1 MTMKIK
7 KGLLTLLI
15 PLILIVVN
23 ASILTTSPYLHVSKG
38 LYATHDSIEY
48 DHDYAIDRIMGY
60 LNYRYDNL
68 YFGAT
73 EDDDTILM
81 RDIEIRHMKDVKD
94 VYTFLRIFALGS
106 LVIVGGIL
114 YTMIRK
120 KETYQLAEVFKKIW
134 VYPMFFVVF
143 VGGYIL
149 IDFNTAFTVFHQ
161 IFFSNDDWILYA
173 NDVLILLL
181 PTAFWMVSG
190 IIILVL
196 FVIELFALKWVG
208 SKLIK

>member
-1 MTMKIK
+1 MIMKIK

-23 ASILTTSPYLHVSKG
+23 ASLLTTSPYLYVSKG

-73 EDDDTILM
+73 EEDDTILM

-94 VYTFLRIFALGS
+94 VYTFLRVLALGS

-114 YTMIRK
+114 YTMFHN
-120 KETYQLAEVFKKIW
+120 KETSQLIKVFEKIW

-149 IDFNTAFTVFHQ
+149 IDFNTAFTVFHK

-181 PTAFWMVSG
+181 PTPFWMVSG
-190 IIILVL
+190 IIVLVL
-196 FVIELFALKWVG
+196 FVIELFALKWM
-208 SKLIK
+208 SRKLIK